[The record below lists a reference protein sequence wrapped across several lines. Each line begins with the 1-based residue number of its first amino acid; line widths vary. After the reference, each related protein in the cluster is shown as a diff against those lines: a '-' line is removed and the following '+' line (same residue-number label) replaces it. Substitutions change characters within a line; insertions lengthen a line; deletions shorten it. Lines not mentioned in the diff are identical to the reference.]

1 MLNVDNYLEL
11 FSFKNTKTL
20 RPLFYLCNY
29 KSILSSFCFYLLNK
43 EI

>member
-29 KSILSSFCFYLLNK
+29 KSILTSLLY
-43 EI
+43 ILRL